1 MHYSLSTVLMT
12 ILASNLLII
21 LITFCFRQKKILLS
35 VGYRLLATFLL
46 LTAIR
51 FLFPFELPFT
61 KSIYLPSNFSKGLTL
76 IRHPFYKIGFL
87 KISCWFLIECIWF
100 VGILVSLI
108 KHVHTHKKFSSY
120 IRLYG
125 KDISSLKPIPD
136 ILTEICG
143 KRKNPFRV
151 ISVPGLKIPQITGIF
166 TPKILIPAQL
176 DISDKDL
183 PYILQHETFHHYH
196 HDLLKKE
203 MVCLLCAVYWC
214 NPACHVFQKQ
224 VNLILEMHV
233 DDSLVQNNSS
243 VTIDYLNTLVRLL
256 EFSSNHANTAP
267 AGITVSAVGETESEL
282 TQRFHMMCYQHK
294 RTDIF
299 MLLPLLIM
307 VMSIYICSYLV
318 IVEPSY
324 YIESIAGTD
333 TLDVTMDFYAQP
345 KSDGSYDIYLQGIF
359 IENVET
365 LEYYRK
371 IPIIPAE

>member
-35 VGYRLLATFLL
+35 VGYRLLAAFLL

-100 VGILVSLI
+100 VGILVCLI
-108 KHVHTHKKFSSY
+108 KHVHTQKKFSSY

-125 KDISSLKPIPD
+125 KDISSLEPIPD
-136 ILTEICG
+136 ILAEICG
-143 KRKNPFRV
+143 KWKNPFHV

-176 DISDKDL
+176 DIWDKDL

-203 MVCLLCAVYWC
+203 MVCLLCAAYWW

-267 AGITVSAVGETESEL
+267 AGVTVSAVGETESEL

-307 VMSIYICSYLV
+307 VISIYVCSYLV
-318 IVEPSY
+318 IVEPSCY
-324 YIESIAGTD
+324 FESLSGSE
-333 TLDVTMDFYAQP
+333 TLDIANDFIAIP
-345 KSDGSYDIYLQGIF
+345 KEDGSYDIYFNDVFL
-359 IENVET
+359 ENVT
-365 LEYYRK
+365 SLEYYRE
-371 IPIIPAE
+371 ISILSAE

>member
-35 VGYRLLATFLL
+35 VGYRLLAAFLL

-61 KSIYLPSNFSKGLTL
+61 KSIYLPESFSKGLTL
-76 IRHPFYKIGFL
+76 IRHSFYKIGFL

-108 KHVHTHKKFSSY
+108 KHVHTHKNFSSY

-125 KDISSLKPIPD
+125 KDISGLEPIPD

-203 MVCLLCAVYWC
+203 MVCLLCAVYWW

-243 VTIDYLNTLVRLL
+243 VTIDYLNTLVMLL
-256 EFSSNHANTAP
+256 EFSSNHPNTAP
-267 AGITVSAVGETESEL
+267 AGITVSAVGKTESEL

-299 MLLPLLIM
+299 MLLPLLVM
-307 VMSIYICSYLV
+307 VISFYVCSYL
-318 IVEPSY
+318 IILEPSCY
-324 YIESIAGTD
+324 FESLSGSE
-333 TLDVTMDFYAQP
+333 TLDIANDFIAIP
-345 KSDGSYDIYLQGIF
+345 KEDGSYDIYFNNVFL
-359 IENVET
+359 ENVT
-365 LEYYRK
+365 SLEYYRE
-371 IPIIPAE
+371 ISILSAE